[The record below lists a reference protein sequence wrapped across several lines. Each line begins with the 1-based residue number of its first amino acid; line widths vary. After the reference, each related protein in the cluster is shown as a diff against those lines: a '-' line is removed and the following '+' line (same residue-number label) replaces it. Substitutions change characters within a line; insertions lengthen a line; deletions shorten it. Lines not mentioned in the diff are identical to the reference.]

1 MRSTWTH
8 PIGSAK
14 VARIMQAVVNV
25 VIPVFAIVLVGY
37 LCGRFRLLGPGGSE
51 ALNGFV
57 YYAALPALFFGSLA
71 KVELAQILNWPYLGA
86 YLFGMAATAV
96 ATLLLGRVVFRQ
108 RGAALAVQNM
118 AALFS
123 NTGYMGIPL
132 AITAFGQSAAL
143 PAILATVVNGAL
155 IMGLYILWI
164 EAERSH
170 GSHLLHVARDA
181 IFGVLRSPLV
191 LAAIAGILCSAW
203 QVPVPKPLLTFF
215 DIIGA
220 AAPPTALF
228 AMGLFMVGKSFRGDV
243 VELSV
248 VSALKLLLHPLATF
262 AIVTWLIPLPEDWR
276 DPLLLL
282 AALPTGSLVFVLA
295 SQHQTY
301 VQRATGIILGST
313 LASVVSLSWLLGYL
327 GVG

>member
-1 MRSTWTH
+1 
-8 PIGSAK
+8 
-14 VARIMQAVVNV
+14 MQAVVNV
-25 VIPVFAIVLVGY
+25 VIPVFAIVLAGY
-37 LCGRFRLLGPGGSE
+37 LCGRFKLLGQGGSE

-71 KVELAQILNWPYLGA
+71 KVELDEILNWPYLGA
-86 YLFGMAATAV
+86 FLLSMAVTGIAAFVVGRFIFGA
-96 ATLLLGRVVFRQ
+96 

-118 AALFS
+118 AGLFS

-164 EAERSH
+164 EAERSE

-181 IFGVLRSPLV
+181 LAGVFRSPLV
-191 LAAIAGILCSAW
+191 LSAIAGILSSAL
-203 QVPVPKPLLTFF
+203 QLDVPKPLLTFC

-220 AAPPTALF
+220 AAPPAALF
-228 AMGLFMVGKSFRGDV
+228 AMGLFMVGKSFKGDLTEV
-243 VELSV
+243 GVL
-248 VSALKLLLHPLATF
+248 SALKLILHPLATF
-262 AIVTWLIPLPEDWR
+262 AIVLWLVDLAPLWR
-276 DPLLLL
+276 DVLLLM

-295 SQHQTY
+295 AQQQVY
-301 VQRATGIILGST
+301 VRRATGIILGST
-313 LASVVSLSWLLGYL
+313 LASVVTLSWLLDYL
-327 GVG
+327 DVG

>member
-1 MRSTWTH
+1 
-8 PIGSAK
+8 
-14 VARIMQAVVNV
+14 MQAVVNV
-25 VIPVFAIVLVGY
+25 VIPVFAIVLAGY
-37 LCGRFRLLGPGGSE
+37 LCGRFKLLGQGGSE

-71 KVELAQILNWPYLGA
+71 KVELGEILNWPYLGA
-86 YLFGMAATAV
+86 FLLSMAVTGIAAFVVGRFVFGA
-96 ATLLLGRVVFRQ
+96 

-118 AALFS
+118 AGLFS

-164 EAERSH
+164 EAERSE

-181 IFGVLRSPLV
+181 LAGVFRSPLV
-191 LAAIAGILCSAW
+191 LSAIAGILSSAL
-203 QVPVPKPLLTFF
+203 QLEVPKPLLTFC

-220 AAPPTALF
+220 AAPPAALF
-228 AMGLFMVGKSFRGDV
+228 AMGLFMVGKSFKGDLIEV
-243 VELSV
+243 GAL
-248 VSALKLLLHPLATF
+248 SALKLILHPLATF
-262 AIVTWLIPLPEDWR
+262 AIVLWLVDLAPLWR
-276 DPLLLL
+276 DVLLLM

-295 SQHQTY
+295 SQQQVY
-301 VQRATGIILGST
+301 VRRATGIILGST
-313 LASVVSLSWLLGYL
+313 LASVVTLSWLLDYL
-327 GVG
+327 NVG

>member
-1 MRSTWTH
+1 
-8 PIGSAK
+8 
-14 VARIMQAVVNV
+14 MQAVVNV
-25 VIPVFAIVLVGY
+25 VIPVFAIVLAGY
-37 LCGRFRLLGPGGSE
+37 LCGRFKLLGQGGSE

-71 KVELAQILNWPYLGA
+71 KVELGEILNWPYLGA
-86 YLFGMAATAV
+86 FLLSMAVTGIAAFVVGRFVFGA
-96 ATLLLGRVVFRQ
+96 

-118 AALFS
+118 AGLFS

-164 EAERSH
+164 EAERSE

-181 IFGVLRSPLV
+181 LAGVFRSPLV
-191 LAAIAGILCSAW
+191 LSAIAGILSSAL
-203 QVPVPKPLLTFF
+203 QLEVPKPLLTFC

-220 AAPPTALF
+220 AAPPAALF
-228 AMGLFMVGKSFRGDV
+228 AMGLFMVGKSFKGDLTEV
-243 VELSV
+243 GAL
-248 VSALKLLLHPLATF
+248 SALKLILHPLATF
-262 AIVTWLIPLPEDWR
+262 AIVLWLVDLAPLWR
-276 DPLLLL
+276 DVLLLM

-295 SQHQTY
+295 SQQQVY
-301 VQRATGIILGST
+301 VRRATGIILGST
-313 LASVVSLSWLLGYL
+313 LASVVTLSWLLDYL
-327 GVG
+327 NVG

>member
-1 MRSTWTH
+1 
-8 PIGSAK
+8 
-14 VARIMQAVVNV
+14 MQAVVNV
-25 VIPVFAIVLVGY
+25 VIPVFAIVVTGF
-37 LCGRFRLLGPGGSE
+37 LCGRFKLLGPGGSE

-71 KVELAQILNWPYLGA
+71 KVELAQIFNWPYLGA
-86 YLFGMAATAV
+86 YLLGMAVTGIAALV
-96 ATLLLGRVVFRQ
+96 VGRFVFGA

-164 EAERSH
+164 EAERSS

-181 IFGVLRSPLV
+181 IGGVLRSPLV
-191 LAAIAGILCSAW
+191 LSAVAGILCSAL
-203 QVPVPKPLLTFF
+203 QVAVPKPLLTFC

-220 AAPPTALF
+220 AAPPAALF
-228 AMGLFMVGKSFRGDV
+228 AMGLFMVGKSFKGDL
-243 VELSV
+243 VEV
-248 VSALKLLLHPLATF
+248 GVFSALKLVLHPLATF
-262 AIVTWLIPLPEDWR
+262 AILLWLVQLEPQWR
-276 DPLLLL
+276 DVLLLM

-295 SQHQTY
+295 SQQQVY
-301 VQRATGIILGST
+301 VRRATGIILGST
-313 LASVVSLSWLLGYL
+313 LASVVTLSWLLDYL
-327 GVG
+327 EVG

>member
-1 MRSTWTH
+1 
-8 PIGSAK
+8 
-14 VARIMQAVVNV
+14 MQAVVNV
-25 VIPVFAIVLVGY
+25 VIPVFAIVLAGY
-37 LCGRFRLLGPGGSE
+37 LCGRFKLLGQGGSE

-71 KVELAQILNWPYLGA
+71 KVELDEILNWPYLGA
-86 YLFGMAATAV
+86 FLLSMAVTGIAAFVVGRFIFGA
-96 ATLLLGRVVFRQ
+96 

-118 AALFS
+118 AGLFS

-164 EAERSH
+164 EAERSE

-181 IFGVLRSPLV
+181 LAGVFRSPLV
-191 LAAIAGILCSAW
+191 LSAIAGILSSAL
-203 QVPVPKPLLTFF
+203 QLEVPKPLLTFC

-220 AAPPTALF
+220 AAPPAALF
-228 AMGLFMVGKSFRGDV
+228 AMGLFMVGKSFKGDLTEV
-243 VELSV
+243 GVL
-248 VSALKLLLHPLATF
+248 SALKLILHPLATF
-262 AIVTWLIPLPEDWR
+262 AIVLWLVDLAPLWR
-276 DPLLLL
+276 DVLLLM

-295 SQHQTY
+295 AQQQVY
-301 VQRATGIILGST
+301 VRRATGIILGST
-313 LASVVSLSWLLGYL
+313 LASVVTLSWLLDYL
-327 GVG
+327 NVG